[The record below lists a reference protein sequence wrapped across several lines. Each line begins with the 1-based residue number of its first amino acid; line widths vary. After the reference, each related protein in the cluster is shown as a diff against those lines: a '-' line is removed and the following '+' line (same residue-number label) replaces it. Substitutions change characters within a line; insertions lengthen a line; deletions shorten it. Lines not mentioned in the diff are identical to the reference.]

1 MADFSVRE
9 AREDD
14 CDEIVRLMQGFATHE
29 GNLHLLKTNVK
40 TLKRDGFGEK
50 KVFDCFVAE
59 ETQSTGRSRLVG
71 YLMYMWSFTTLTGRF
86 LYVEDL
92 FVERDFRRKGVGSA
106 LWASAMKLALSWGCG
121 YMQWMAK
128 RGNTSG
134 INFYKQLGAVETNT
148 DNLMTFTL
156 DEDAMTTACSK
167 IVSE

>member
-1 MADFSVRE
+1 MAEFIVRD
-9 AREDD
+9 ARVDD
-14 CDEIVRLMQGFATHE
+14 CDEILRLIKGLAEFE
-29 GNLHLLKTNVK
+29 KKLHLLRTDTE

-59 ETQSTGRSRLVG
+59 ETQSTGRSRLAG

-134 INFYKQLGAVETNT
+134 INFYKQLGALETNT
-148 DNLMTFTL
+148 NNLMTFTL

-167 IVSE
+167 IVSD